1 MGIHGCPR
9 HRKKGL
15 LLLSGKW
22 DQELSWFLPK
32 SGVAGSGK
40 HLSRAYVV
48 LATVLSNLYRI
59 TVFTL
64 SPQGD
69 WGSKRG
75 IDFLMSTQLDE
86 WWCKIRAPTVRPQ
99 CLDSTGKT
107 VAWDEELPGRRE
119 QVGDSRMLA
128 GNWKT
133 SSTNFTTRAL
143 VMGYPRLK
151 RDPEVQGKENGDLKT
166 LFHSPH
172 NPPKQLRVRRVTA
185 WIISIPRHLF
195 IRGHFPHFYPKTCC
209 FCILLHPGIN
219 VTPFELHPYTTVFL

>member
-69 WGSKRG
+69 
-75 IDFLMSTQLDE
+75 
-86 WWCKIRAPTVRPQ
+86 
-99 CLDSTGKT
+99 
-107 VAWDEELPGRRE
+107 
-119 QVGDSRMLA
+119 
-128 GNWKT
+128 
-133 SSTNFTTRAL
+133 
-143 VMGYPRLK
+143 
-151 RDPEVQGKENGDLKT
+151 
-166 LFHSPH
+166 
-172 NPPKQLRVRRVTA
+172 
-185 WIISIPRHLF
+185 
-195 IRGHFPHFYPKTCC
+195 
-209 FCILLHPGIN
+209 
-219 VTPFELHPYTTVFL
+219 